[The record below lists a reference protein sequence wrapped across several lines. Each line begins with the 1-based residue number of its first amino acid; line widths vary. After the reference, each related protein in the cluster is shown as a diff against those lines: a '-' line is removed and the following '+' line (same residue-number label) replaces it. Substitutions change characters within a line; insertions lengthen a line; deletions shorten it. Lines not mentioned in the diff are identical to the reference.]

1 MKAISQLLKVGERAV
16 DHQRHQCATSNAKAV
31 LHAAYVKW
39 KDDHGIDRVERDT
52 DDWTEMMQATTP
64 EFKAY
69 RKALAS
75 QNNAKQRLKRATMAY
90 LLATS
95 SAT

>member
-1 MKAISQLLKVGERAV
+1 MKSVIQLLKAGERAV
-16 DHQRHQCATSNAKAV
+16 DHQRRQCATSNAKAE

-39 KDDHGIDRVERDT
+39 KNDHGVGRIERDT
-52 DDWTEMMQATTP
+52 DDWTEMMEATAT
-64 EFKAY
+64 EFNAY

-90 LLATS
+90 LLAEP